1 MTSQAYISL
10 VFAIFCVVFFAAV
23 LRKGGWTAEAVSWKR
38 LISGY
43 VVGFVVTPACF
54 LLFRGVDGR
63 VDHLQVRAALAIG
76 VTLGVAALIAKA
88 GPRAVRYAP
97 VALFGFFG
105 MLTAPFLIL
114 LFVAVACLGNSD
126 CLHTQ

>member
-1 MTSQAYISL
+1 MSSQAFINL
-10 VFAIFCVVFFAAV
+10 VFAIFCVVFFFAV

-43 VVGFVVTPACF
+43 VVGLVVTPACW
-54 LLFRGVDGR
+54 LLFRGDDGR
-63 VDHLQVRAALAIG
+63 VEHLQVRAALAIG

-88 GPRAVRYAP
+88 GPRAVRYSP
-97 VALFGFFG
+97 VALFGFLG
-105 MLTAPFLIL
+105 MLTVPFIVLV
-114 LFVAVACLGNSD
+114 FVAVACVGETD